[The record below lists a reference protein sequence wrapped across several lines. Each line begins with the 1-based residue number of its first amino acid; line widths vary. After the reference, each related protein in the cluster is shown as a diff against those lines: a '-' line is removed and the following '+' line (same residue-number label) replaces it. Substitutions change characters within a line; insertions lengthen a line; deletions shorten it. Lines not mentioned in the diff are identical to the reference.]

1 MISNIKVLSLWC
13 ALFKFKRCR
22 FLMHF
27 HVAILQFLSCFR
39 VDCQQ
44 CIPII
49 RRCSIQVNQQE
60 YYKFVDI
67 FMMCDS
73 DSDVE
78 ILDFEQGLQLQ
89 QNTIENL
96 EKELQIVIT
105 NSSYYQQ
112 QIQELLSEKN
122 SLKIRVKELEEQNLQ
137 LENNLQKQNQTHQ
150 RTIEELSFESQKNEE
165 KLRKHLES
173 LMEQQKQE
181 FERILEKQSEQIN
194 DYVKKL
200 ENQEEENNIIQ
211 NKLIA
216 TELFNCKLQSSLSEL
231 QMDIKT
237 KAETRK
243 CVQQFNEKLMGENI
257 NNLNKIESLSMQV
270 DGLEEKLQKLTQQR
284 DHFKKQ
290 FVDIS
295 QKILQYQQEISQST
309 NIKLDLK
316 NKYEICSEQMK
327 KFQQL
332 LRESVDE
339 NKKLKQIIG
348 QFQSQ
353 IEDSKYKSDLYIKEN
368 STLKNQLNTLQ
379 QYYKEQISQLQQ
391 VLASRDAQIQ
401 QLSEPNKLTIKKLQK
416 QNQSILTIQQQEQE
430 KRQLIEQKIKSQQ

>member
-1 MISNIKVLSLWC
+1 
-13 ALFKFKRCR
+13 
-22 FLMHF
+22 
-27 HVAILQFLSCFR
+27 
-39 VDCQQ
+39 
-44 CIPII
+44 
-49 RRCSIQVNQQE
+49 
-60 YYKFVDI
+60 
-67 FMMCDS
+67 MCDS

-78 ILDFEQGLQLQ
+78 ILDFEQGLKLQ

-122 SLKIRVKELEEQNLQ
+122 SIKKRVKELEEQNLQ
-137 LENNLQKQNQTHQ
+137 LENNLQKQNQTYQ
-150 RTIEELSFESQKNEE
+150 RTIEELNFESQKNEE

-295 QKILQYQQEISQST
+295 QKILQYQQEISQSN

-327 KFQQL
+327 KYQQL
-332 LRESVDE
+332 LRDCVDE
-339 NKKLKQIIG
+339 NKRLKQIIG

-368 STLKNQLNTLQ
+368 TNLKNQLNTVQ
-379 QYYKEQISQLQQ
+379 QYYKEQINQLQ
-391 VLASRDAQIQ
+391 LTLSSKDAQIQ
-401 QLSEPNKLTIKKLQK
+401 QLSEPNKLTIKRLQK
-416 QNQSILTIQQQEQE
+416 QNQSILSIQQQEQE

>member
-1 MISNIKVLSLWC
+1 
-13 ALFKFKRCR
+13 
-22 FLMHF
+22 
-27 HVAILQFLSCFR
+27 
-39 VDCQQ
+39 
-44 CIPII
+44 
-49 RRCSIQVNQQE
+49 
-60 YYKFVDI
+60 
-67 FMMCDS
+67 MCDS

-78 ILDFEQGLQLQ
+78 ILDFEQGLKLQ

-122 SLKIRVKELEEQNLQ
+122 SMKKRVKELEEQNLQ
-137 LENNLQKQNQTHQ
+137 LENNLQKQNQTYQ
-150 RTIEELSFESQKNEE
+150 RTIEELNFESQKNEE

-295 QKILQYQQEISQST
+295 QKILQYQQEISQS
-309 NIKLDLK
+309 NSIKLDLK

-327 KFQQL
+327 KYQQL
-332 LRESVDE
+332 LRDCADE
-339 NKKLKQIIG
+339 NKRLKQIIG

-368 STLKNQLNTLQ
+368 TNLKNQLNTVQ
-379 QYYKEQISQLQQ
+379 QYYKEQINQLQ
-391 VLASRDAQIQ
+391 LTLSSKDAQIQ
-401 QLSEPNKLTIKKLQK
+401 QLSEPNKLTIKRLQK
-416 QNQSILTIQQQEQE
+416 QNQSILSIQQQEQE

>member
-1 MISNIKVLSLWC
+1 MISNKKDLSQWC
-13 ALFKFKRCR
+13 ASFKFKRYR
-22 FLMHF
+22 LLMHF
-27 HVAILQFLSCFR
+27 HVTPLSFLSRLSVNRQQSILFR
-39 VDCQQ
+39 LR
-44 CIPII
+44 CI
-49 RRCSIQVNQQE
+49 IQVNQYE
-60 YYKFVDI
+60 YYKLSTFLCNIIIKVYR
-67 FMMCDS
+67 MCDS

-105 NSSYYQQ
+105 NSSFYQQ

-137 LENNLQKQNQTHQ
+137 LENNLQKQNQTYQ
-150 RTIEELSFESQKNEE
+150 RTIEELTFESQKNEE

-295 QKILQYQQEISQST
+295 QKILQYQQEISQSN
-309 NIKLDLK
+309 NIG
-316 NKYEICSEQMK
+316 
-327 KFQQL
+327 F
-332 LRESVDE
+332 
-339 NKKLKQIIG
+339 
-348 QFQSQ
+348 
-353 IEDSKYKSDLYIKEN
+353 
-368 STLKNQLNTLQ
+368 
-379 QYYKEQISQLQQ
+379 KEQI
-391 VLASRDAQIQ
+391 
-401 QLSEPNKLTIKKLQK
+401 
-416 QNQSILTIQQQEQE
+416 
-430 KRQLIEQKIKSQQ
+430 